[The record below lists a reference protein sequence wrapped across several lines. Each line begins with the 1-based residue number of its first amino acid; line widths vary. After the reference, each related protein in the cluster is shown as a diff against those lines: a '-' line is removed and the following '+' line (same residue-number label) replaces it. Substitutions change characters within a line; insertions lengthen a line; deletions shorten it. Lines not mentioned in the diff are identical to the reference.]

1 MLFFLLRFSLP
12 RLGNSPSLPEDTFS
26 SHLDPE
32 GCFSLWMPLLPH
44 LGWLLWCGQPPH
56 VLKALT
62 FHTRLPPCWTSSSLG
77 WTQATLLRAVLT
89 CGPSLLPG
97 LGPGLE
103 HHSCLPF
110 RYRCLSSCVPPN
122 RLRTELFSKE
132 WASKG
137 RRWTKRRRRRRKK
150 YVRKNIDL

>member
-1 MLFFLLRFSLP
+1 MPSFLLRFSLP
-12 RLGNSPSLPEDTFS
+12 RLGNSPSLPAETVS

-62 FHTRLPPCWTSSSLG
+62 LHTRLPLCWTCSSLG
-77 WTQATLLRAVLT
+77 WTQVTLLREALT
-89 CGPSLLPG
+89 RGPSLFPG

-103 HHSCLPF
+103 HHSFLPF
-110 RYRCLSSCVPPN
+110 WYKCLSSVSHLKDLGLN
-122 RLRTELFSKE
+122 YSAKNKQAR
-132 WASKG
+132 G
-137 RRWTKRRRRRRKK
+137 GGGKRGEEEEERNMWGKK
-150 YVRKNIDL
+150 